1 MIRLNK
7 YIADSGLCNRRE
19 ADQLIVKGDILV
31 NGSVV
36 NKLGSLVKPESIV
49 SYKGKTLARERL
61 QYVLFNKPSENKP
74 LNDYNTIVLSS
85 CKEAIIPIEIS
96 NNSISGLFLFTNDEA
111 LIKKLSLPGLSIHN
125 QYAVELKD
133 DIDNEELKELNKIFK
148 KVIFN
153 PRKKM
158 SNQLL
163 ITTNFINAGDEIL
176 SALEN
181 KKLLV
186 YSIDR
191 VEYAHLIKGPL
202 TRGKCR
208 FLSNREIGFLK
219 MLKAPR

>member
-36 NKLGSLVKPESIV
+36 NKLGSLVQPESIV

-191 VEYAHLIKGPL
+191 VEYAHLKKGPL

>member
-191 VEYAHLIKGPL
+191 VEYAHLKKGPL

>member
-1 MIRLNK
+1 
-7 YIADSGLCNRRE
+7 LCNRRE

-191 VEYAHLIKGPL
+191 VEYAHLKKGPL

>member
-1 MIRLNK
+1 LIRLNK

-36 NKLGSLVKPESIV
+36 NKLGSLVQPESIV

-191 VEYAHLIKGPL
+191 VEYAHLKKGPL

>member
-1 MIRLNK
+1 LIRLNK

>member
-1 MIRLNK
+1 LIRLNK

-191 VEYAHLIKGPL
+191 VEYAHLKKGPL

>member
-1 MIRLNK
+1 LIRLNK

-36 NKLGSLVKPESIV
+36 NKLGSLVQPESIV

-176 SALEN
+176 SELDK

-191 VEYAHLIKGPL
+191 VEYAHLKKGPL
-202 TRGKCR
+202 TRGRCR

-219 MLKAPR
+219 MLKAPK